1 MGTEKKTQDQFF
13 NKMMRHYGN
22 VILVF
27 LPRCVPVTRLLMN
40 ISEAS
45 F

>member
-1 MGTEKKTQDQFF
+1 MGTEKKIQDQFF

-27 LPRCVPVTRLLMN
+27 LAVGQSHACL
-40 ISEAS
+40 
-45 F
+45 